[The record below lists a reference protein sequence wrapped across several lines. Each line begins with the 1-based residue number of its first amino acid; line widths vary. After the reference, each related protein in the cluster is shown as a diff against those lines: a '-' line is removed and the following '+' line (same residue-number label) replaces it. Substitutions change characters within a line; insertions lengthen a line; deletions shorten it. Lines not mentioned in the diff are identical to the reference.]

1 MSSLKRAA
9 LVTVWIFALA
19 CDGDRI
25 PVDPDL
31 AASRAP
37 AVKDF
42 PINDELDL
50 PCDGVTLH
58 VSYAGS
64 GRATTYFNDA
74 GDPVR
79 LLIRTTVQ
87 GSAVNTSTGRTLT
100 DNETIVIVIDL
111 VTGETTI
118 NGAPAHVT
126 APGEGIVIHD
136 TGRIVFDAN
145 GNVTFEAGAHDQA
158 DQDPLQVY
166 CSALG

>member
-1 MSSLKRAA
+1 
-9 LVTVWIFALA
+9 
-19 CDGDRI
+19 
-25 PVDPDL
+25 
-31 AASRAP
+31 
-37 AVKDF
+37 
-42 PINDELDL
+42 
-50 PCDGVTLH
+50 
-58 VSYAGS
+58 
-64 GRATTYFNDA
+64 
-74 GDPVR
+74 
-79 LLIRTTVQ
+79 
-87 GSAVNTSTGRTLT
+87 
-100 DNETIVIVIDL
+100 VIVIDL